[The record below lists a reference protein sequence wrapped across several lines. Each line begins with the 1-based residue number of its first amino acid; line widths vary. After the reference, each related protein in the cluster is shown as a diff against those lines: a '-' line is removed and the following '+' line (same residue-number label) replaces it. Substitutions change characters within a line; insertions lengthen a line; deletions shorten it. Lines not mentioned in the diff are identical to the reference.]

1 MADVEEWQ
9 VREVVTLL
17 GEHLGHA
24 GSELAVPTGRTLTVK
39 ARRRDDATVNVWVD
53 RRRASLPRCVSSSL
67 SERRFDTGGVDVVVE
82 SGPDD
87 AAVNGL
93 VLTVLEAELPAAPD
107 RTEECRRAADA
118 LGLDRLDR
126 AGPDAIL
133 RIDDD
138 VLKARTRH
146 VITEVVR
153 VRAARRALD
162 EQAWAQLGTILTASH
177 ESLRDDFDVTRA
189 ELDVAAEAAVEA
201 GALGARLH
209 LALVPHDRAD
219 AVRELVQ
226 SRFEA
231 AGWARPEIGMLPVP
245 ETMTA

>member
-1 MADVEEWQ
+1 VVDVEEWQ

-17 GEHLGHA
+17 GEHLGDP

-39 ARRRDDATVNVWVD
+39 ARRRDDDATNVWID
-53 RRRASLPRCVSSSL
+53 RRRAPLPRCVFTSL
-67 SERRFDTGGVDVVVE
+67 AERGFGADGADVVIE
-82 SGPDD
+82 SRPGD
-87 AAVNGL
+87 APNGL
-93 VLTVLEAELPAAPD
+93 VLTVLEADLPAAPD
-107 RTEECRRAADA
+107 RVEECRRAADA

-162 EQAWAQLGTILTASH
+162 EHAWAQLGTILTASH

-189 ELDVAAEAAVEA
+189 ELDVAAEAALEA

-209 LALVPHDRAD
+209 LALVPRERAD

-231 AGWARPEIGMLPVP
+231 AGWARPEIGMLSVP
-245 ETMTA
+245 ETMSA